1 MSNSSQ
7 NTVTHGCSVCLSAG
21 YFTELHTWTLIRDI
35 ISRMS
40 SAGKAAIEPKNV
52 FISGNAFVLGK
63 NTEASKEFTAPEQ
76 TGKDATPTEAGKIWQ
91 IGATAYYLF
100 MGCSVFA
107 GFGGMIQT
115 ADSEVPQMRKDL
127 PLLSETIAHCL
138 AFDPANR
145 PAAAE
150 LLKTA
155 ETEIA
160 RCKNNHAKRK
170 LKSTGNHIISHSKAT
185 YWKEKME
192 E

>member
-1 MSNSSQ
+1 
-7 NTVTHGCSVCLSAG
+7 
-21 YFTELHTWTLIRDI
+21 
-35 ISRMS
+35 
-40 SAGKAAIEPKNV
+40 
-52 FISGNAFVLGK
+52 
-63 NTEASKEFTAPEQ
+63 
-76 TGKDATPTEAGKIWQ
+76 
-91 IGATAYYLF
+91 
-100 MGCSVFA
+100 
-107 GFGGMIQT
+107 MIQT

-127 PLLSETIAHCL
+127 PLLSEAIAHCL

-160 RCKNNHAKRK
+160 RCKNNPTKRK
-170 LKSTGNHIISHSKAT
+170 LKYIGNHIITHSKAT

>member
-7 NTVTHGCSVCLSAG
+7 ITVTHGCSVCLSAG
-21 YFTELHTWTLIRDI
+21 YFTELQIWTLIRDI

-63 NTEASKEFTAPEQ
+63 NAEASKEFTAPEQ

-138 AFDPANR
+138 ALDAGNR

-160 RCKNNHAKRK
+160 RGKNNPTKRK
-170 LKSTGNHIISHSKAT
+170 LKSTGNHIITHSKAT